1 MYVSMYLFHADRWR
15 TDGPGSSH
23 SAPGG
28 SGSLLPMVG
37 GERERPPRELGIAGV
52 APDRMRVRIGREP
65 RVVVPERAEPVPF
78 PAPWVANSF
87 DASTSNLDA
96 WSFAELAPTHPS
108 LESFDVDDPRVCD
121 PMSSGVFRGRSVSG
135 VL

>member
-1 MYVSMYLFHADRWR
+1 
-15 TDGPGSSH
+15 
-23 SAPGG
+23 
-28 SGSLLPMVG
+28 MVG

-96 WSFAELAPTHPS
+96 WSFAELAPTCTLHSSPS
-108 LESFDVDDPRVCD
+108 TSTTREF
-121 PMSSGVFRGRSVSG
+121 VS
-135 VL
+135 L